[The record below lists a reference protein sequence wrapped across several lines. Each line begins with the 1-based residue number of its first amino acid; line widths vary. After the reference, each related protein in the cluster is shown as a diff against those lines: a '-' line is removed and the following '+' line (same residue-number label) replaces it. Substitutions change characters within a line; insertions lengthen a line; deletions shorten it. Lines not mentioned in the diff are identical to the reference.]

1 MQSIF
6 RGLVGTIALH
16 YKSISALD
24 LMAHWVHLISADS
37 LAQRAHNA
45 NLHDARQSHQF
56 RRCLL
61 KLRFAPVLPRSGEYA
76 APTAKSA
83 LFCQV

>member
-6 RGLVGTIALH
+6 GGLVGTIALH

-37 LAQRAHNA
+37 LAQRA
-45 NLHDARQSHQF
+45 Q
-56 RRCLL
+56 CE
-61 KLRFAPVLPRSGEYA
+61 FA
-76 APTAKSA
+76 
-83 LFCQV
+83 